1 MKKKLVNRF
10 LGLIMTG
17 TLILTS
23 AVSPM
28 AAEITVFTEEGTQSE
43 ENSYS
48 DFSVTDDEDDSSV
61 TIEEEP
67 EESEEEIAIESDDG
81 TNEKSET
88 DDIFSDSESEEVTE
102 FADAETRTPEK
113 ALTALYDA
121 FKNYKIGT
129 ALAFPYG
136 TGEGQYT
143 NAKAFI
149 QAEIEKI
156 VPKSEY
162 DVQFNYTGTLSG
174 ASGKETTMDT
184 ASLDIAP
191 VHAAADTKPGFTGVT
206 FSIGDKVSSKIN
218 LLYLAVKPLE
228 VTAQE
233 AVTFEAEQIS
243 FDTIKGT
250 NTSQDQIVT
259 ALAKLPTAAQ
269 VYKSGDN
276 EITLTWN
283 LTYVSGTENCMTLD
297 AKGTTTTVVRPN
309 VGKENAVYKLEAV
322 LAYKKDP
329 TVSKTLSYDLTVP
342 AFEPVVLPIR
352 ITPADAT
359 FTLTDNYYKTSV
371 DASYIS
377 TEEDG
382 ALRKYTLHAGAS
394 SATQTYAWTAER
406 EGYITKSGKI
416 TVKSG
421 EEQEQV
427 VSLTASSED
436 DAKLERLYVSSATAD
451 APSIKSPMT
460 SFDKDTYAY
469 EMTVGAIDSIIIKG
483 NAIVPEATVKV
494 TRHSS
499 LKNAN
504 KGTTMDTSLSA
515 TGSVTCYLKSNAD
528 TEIKITVTAPTGSVQ
543 GDEIKTKVYKLTV
556 HKNGEAAH
564 SLKSLTLFASASDGS
579 GMKVNTLSGTEYTTE
594 ETLSPAVDQGGVAEQ
609 YRYEVNYYR
618 DQVTFKPALTTTTDK
633 VQIKYQK
640 DGEEQSIDVANNKV
654 SANVPLTVGDNTI
667 KIVVTKKDGS
677 SSETYPILVHRKQKP
692 EGNVQIDG
700 SEEIFPFAV
709 EETTAKDWTGRINFN
724 HSLREVP
731 LKVNVPDD
739 VTVKVSGDEKEY
751 KNRDIISVAV
761 DESASKIITL
771 FWIRNT
777 KSGEDSTVTVQ
788 EAQKYVL
795 NLMRAPA
802 DSADFLGSY
811 LPAPGQF
818 VNVDM
823 YKDPSVT
830 LAGPNSGRMVTLG
843 SFGGSIVYEFEEP
856 IQNSDQNPY
865 GIDFIVYGNV
875 QKSETGESY
884 SSGMEPAAVMVSQ
897 DGNTWYELAGSDY
910 YERTTQHN
918 ISMTYTNP
926 DTTFKSAVDIPW
938 TDSTGA
944 SGTVKANTYHSQ
956 AYYPDP
962 LNYGETNKG
971 TGENKT
977 YTDGSMTVSGT
988 RVSNSAA
995 LNFGYGDT
1003 HANAAGNDNTAVN
1016 PYRENPNYNT
1026 NGDGMDISWAVDAD
1040 GNPLQLDSI
1049 KYVKIYTAQSKDNGS
1064 MGEVSSEIS
1073 GVLRVKSGNA
1083 SVGKTNDLKNI
1094 VIDGNEIE
1102 LKAGVY
1108 TYNDVPVNDVSAFK
1122 VTPTAGENSNIY
1134 VSNQRVKS
1142 GATSKTVSVQKTLRV
1157 IVQDDQKEPAVYFF
1171 NLSGTADPAA
1181 NTTLKTVSAMPGGI
1195 EAEENGEGYVLRM
1208 TKECKKIRLSA
1219 EALDEEATVK
1229 INGKAVTDKEDYLS
1243 DIIPLN
1249 DGDTEVVVEV
1259 TSRNGKVTKS
1269 YSVIIKREDA
1279 EDQKM
1284 VQVNFSLV
1292 GDEKHGKDAHTWR
1305 RFWLNQVKCSIPEG
1319 STAKYVTEMMLL
1331 NNDIPFSIRNGN
1343 YVTEINGLK
1352 EFDNGPGSGWMYAVN
1367 GTSDNVNAI
1376 DLQILTSD
1384 CTVTWYYV
1392 DDYTKDGVPDLNN
1405 INADHVCRIN
1415 DWKTTSKATVFAP
1428 EKQQGTCAVCGK
1440 TTTRDYGTKLA
1451 ATIKL
1456 NAKSIK
1462 LQKKQTTKKIKV
1474 TMANG
1479 DSIKSWKSS
1488 NKKIVTVNKKGVIKA
1503 GKKNGT
1509 AKITVTLASGK
1520 KATLKVKVQS
1530 PRVNTT
1536 KIKGLKSKVS
1546 LKKGE
1551 KLTLKPAI
1559 SPLTSQDK
1567 VTYTSSNKK
1576 VATVSKKGVITAK
1589 KKGTVKIT
1597 VKSGK
1602 KSYTVKVKVK

>member
-1 MKKKLVNRF
+1 
-10 LGLIMTG
+10 
-17 TLILTS
+17 
-23 AVSPM
+23 
-28 AAEITVFTEEGTQSE
+28 
-43 ENSYS
+43 
-48 DFSVTDDEDDSSV
+48 
-61 TIEEEP
+61 
-67 EESEEEIAIESDDG
+67 
-81 TNEKSET
+81 
-88 DDIFSDSESEEVTE
+88 
-102 FADAETRTPEK
+102 
-113 ALTALYDA
+113 
-121 FKNYKIGT
+121 
-129 ALAFPYG
+129 
-136 TGEGQYT
+136 
-143 NAKAFI
+143 
-149 QAEIEKI
+149 
-156 VPKSEY
+156 
-162 DVQFNYTGTLSG
+162 
-174 ASGKETTMDT
+174 
-184 ASLDIAP
+184 
-191 VHAAADTKPGFTGVT
+191 
-206 FSIGDKVSSKIN
+206 
-218 LLYLAVKPLE
+218 
-228 VTAQE
+228 
-233 AVTFEAEQIS
+233 
-243 FDTIKGT
+243 
-250 NTSQDQIVT
+250 
-259 ALAKLPTAAQ
+259 
-269 VYKSGDN
+269 
-276 EITLTWN
+276 
-283 LTYVSGTENCMTLD
+283 
-297 AKGTTTTVVRPN
+297 
-309 VGKENAVYKLEAV
+309 
-322 LAYKKDP
+322 
-329 TVSKTLSYDLTVP
+329 
-342 AFEPVVLPIR
+342 
-352 ITPADAT
+352 
-359 FTLTDNYYKTSV
+359 
-371 DASYIS
+371 
-377 TEEDG
+377 
-382 ALRKYTLHAGAS
+382 
-394 SATQTYAWTAER
+394 
-406 EGYITKSGKI
+406 
-416 TVKSG
+416 
-421 EEQEQV
+421 
-427 VSLTASSED
+427 
-436 DAKLERLYVSSATAD
+436 
-451 APSIKSPMT
+451 
-460 SFDKDTYAY
+460 
-469 EMTVGAIDSIIIKG
+469 
-483 NAIVPEATVKV
+483 
-494 TRHSS
+494 
-499 LKNAN
+499 
-504 KGTTMDTSLSA
+504 
-515 TGSVTCYLKSNAD
+515 
-528 TEIKITVTAPTGSVQ
+528 
-543 GDEIKTKVYKLTV
+543 
-556 HKNGEAAH
+556 
-564 SLKSLTLFASASDGS
+564 
-579 GMKVNTLSGTEYTTE
+579 
-594 ETLSPAVDQGGVAEQ
+594 
-609 YRYEVNYYR
+609 
-618 DQVTFKPALTTTTDK
+618 
-633 VQIKYQK
+633 
-640 DGEEQSIDVANNKV
+640 
-654 SANVPLTVGDNTI
+654 
-667 KIVVTKKDGS
+667 
-677 SSETYPILVHRKQKP
+677 
-692 EGNVQIDG
+692 
-700 SEEIFPFAV
+700 
-709 EETTAKDWTGRINFN
+709 
-724 HSLREVP
+724 
-731 LKVNVPDD
+731 
-739 VTVKVSGDEKEY
+739 
-751 KNRDIISVAV
+751 
-761 DESASKIITL
+761 
-771 FWIRNT
+771 
-777 KSGEDSTVTVQ
+777 
-788 EAQKYVL
+788 
-795 NLMRAPA
+795 
-802 DSADFLGSY
+802 
-811 LPAPGQF
+811 
-818 VNVDM
+818 
-823 YKDPSVT
+823 
-830 LAGPNSGRMVTLG
+830 
-843 SFGGSIVYEFEEP
+843 
-856 IQNSDQNPY
+856 
-865 GIDFIVYGNV
+865 
-875 QKSETGESY
+875 
-884 SSGMEPAAVMVSQ
+884 
-897 DGNTWYELAGSDY
+897 
-910 YERTTQHN
+910 
-918 ISMTYTNP
+918 MTYTNP

-1195 EAEENGEGYVLRM
+1195 EAEENGDGYVLRM

-1376 DLQILTSD
+1376 DLQMLTSD

-1428 EKQQGTCAVCGK
+1428 EKQQGTCTVCGK

>member
-1 MKKKLVNRF
+1 
-10 LGLIMTG
+10 
-17 TLILTS
+17 
-23 AVSPM
+23 
-28 AAEITVFTEEGTQSE
+28 
-43 ENSYS
+43 
-48 DFSVTDDEDDSSV
+48 
-61 TIEEEP
+61 
-67 EESEEEIAIESDDG
+67 
-81 TNEKSET
+81 
-88 DDIFSDSESEEVTE
+88 
-102 FADAETRTPEK
+102 
-113 ALTALYDA
+113 
-121 FKNYKIGT
+121 
-129 ALAFPYG
+129 
-136 TGEGQYT
+136 
-143 NAKAFI
+143 
-149 QAEIEKI
+149 
-156 VPKSEY
+156 
-162 DVQFNYTGTLSG
+162 
-174 ASGKETTMDT
+174 
-184 ASLDIAP
+184 
-191 VHAAADTKPGFTGVT
+191 
-206 FSIGDKVSSKIN
+206 
-218 LLYLAVKPLE
+218 
-228 VTAQE
+228 
-233 AVTFEAEQIS
+233 
-243 FDTIKGT
+243 
-250 NTSQDQIVT
+250 
-259 ALAKLPTAAQ
+259 
-269 VYKSGDN
+269 
-276 EITLTWN
+276 
-283 LTYVSGTENCMTLD
+283 
-297 AKGTTTTVVRPN
+297 
-309 VGKENAVYKLEAV
+309 
-322 LAYKKDP
+322 
-329 TVSKTLSYDLTVP
+329 
-342 AFEPVVLPIR
+342 
-352 ITPADAT
+352 
-359 FTLTDNYYKTSV
+359 
-371 DASYIS
+371 
-377 TEEDG
+377 
-382 ALRKYTLHAGAS
+382 
-394 SATQTYAWTAER
+394 
-406 EGYITKSGKI
+406 
-416 TVKSG
+416 
-421 EEQEQV
+421 
-427 VSLTASSED
+427 
-436 DAKLERLYVSSATAD
+436 
-451 APSIKSPMT
+451 
-460 SFDKDTYAY
+460 
-469 EMTVGAIDSIIIKG
+469 
-483 NAIVPEATVKV
+483 
-494 TRHSS
+494 
-499 LKNAN
+499 
-504 KGTTMDTSLSA
+504 
-515 TGSVTCYLKSNAD
+515 
-528 TEIKITVTAPTGSVQ
+528 
-543 GDEIKTKVYKLTV
+543 
-556 HKNGEAAH
+556 
-564 SLKSLTLFASASDGS
+564 
-579 GMKVNTLSGTEYTTE
+579 
-594 ETLSPAVDQGGVAEQ
+594 
-609 YRYEVNYYR
+609 
-618 DQVTFKPALTTTTDK
+618 
-633 VQIKYQK
+633 
-640 DGEEQSIDVANNKV
+640 
-654 SANVPLTVGDNTI
+654 
-667 KIVVTKKDGS
+667 
-677 SSETYPILVHRKQKP
+677 
-692 EGNVQIDG
+692 
-700 SEEIFPFAV
+700 
-709 EETTAKDWTGRINFN
+709 
-724 HSLREVP
+724 
-731 LKVNVPDD
+731 
-739 VTVKVSGDEKEY
+739 
-751 KNRDIISVAV
+751 
-761 DESASKIITL
+761 
-771 FWIRNT
+771 
-777 KSGEDSTVTVQ
+777 
-788 EAQKYVL
+788 
-795 NLMRAPA
+795 
-802 DSADFLGSY
+802 
-811 LPAPGQF
+811 
-818 VNVDM
+818 
-823 YKDPSVT
+823 
-830 LAGPNSGRMVTLG
+830 
-843 SFGGSIVYEFEEP
+843 
-856 IQNSDQNPY
+856 
-865 GIDFIVYGNV
+865 
-875 QKSETGESY
+875 
-884 SSGMEPAAVMVSQ
+884 
-897 DGNTWYELAGSDY
+897 
-910 YERTTQHN
+910 
-918 ISMTYTNP
+918 MTYTNP

-1195 EAEENGEGYVLRM
+1195 EAEENGDGYVLRM

-1428 EKQQGTCAVCGK
+1428 EKQQGTCTVCGK

>member
-1 MKKKLVNRF
+1 
-10 LGLIMTG
+10 
-17 TLILTS
+17 
-23 AVSPM
+23 
-28 AAEITVFTEEGTQSE
+28 
-43 ENSYS
+43 
-48 DFSVTDDEDDSSV
+48 
-61 TIEEEP
+61 
-67 EESEEEIAIESDDG
+67 
-81 TNEKSET
+81 
-88 DDIFSDSESEEVTE
+88 
-102 FADAETRTPEK
+102 
-113 ALTALYDA
+113 
-121 FKNYKIGT
+121 
-129 ALAFPYG
+129 
-136 TGEGQYT
+136 
-143 NAKAFI
+143 
-149 QAEIEKI
+149 
-156 VPKSEY
+156 
-162 DVQFNYTGTLSG
+162 
-174 ASGKETTMDT
+174 
-184 ASLDIAP
+184 
-191 VHAAADTKPGFTGVT
+191 
-206 FSIGDKVSSKIN
+206 
-218 LLYLAVKPLE
+218 
-228 VTAQE
+228 
-233 AVTFEAEQIS
+233 
-243 FDTIKGT
+243 
-250 NTSQDQIVT
+250 
-259 ALAKLPTAAQ
+259 
-269 VYKSGDN
+269 
-276 EITLTWN
+276 
-283 LTYVSGTENCMTLD
+283 
-297 AKGTTTTVVRPN
+297 
-309 VGKENAVYKLEAV
+309 
-322 LAYKKDP
+322 
-329 TVSKTLSYDLTVP
+329 
-342 AFEPVVLPIR
+342 
-352 ITPADAT
+352 
-359 FTLTDNYYKTSV
+359 
-371 DASYIS
+371 
-377 TEEDG
+377 
-382 ALRKYTLHAGAS
+382 
-394 SATQTYAWTAER
+394 
-406 EGYITKSGKI
+406 
-416 TVKSG
+416 
-421 EEQEQV
+421 
-427 VSLTASSED
+427 
-436 DAKLERLYVSSATAD
+436 
-451 APSIKSPMT
+451 
-460 SFDKDTYAY
+460 
-469 EMTVGAIDSIIIKG
+469 
-483 NAIVPEATVKV
+483 
-494 TRHSS
+494 
-499 LKNAN
+499 
-504 KGTTMDTSLSA
+504 
-515 TGSVTCYLKSNAD
+515 
-528 TEIKITVTAPTGSVQ
+528 
-543 GDEIKTKVYKLTV
+543 
-556 HKNGEAAH
+556 
-564 SLKSLTLFASASDGS
+564 
-579 GMKVNTLSGTEYTTE
+579 
-594 ETLSPAVDQGGVAEQ
+594 
-609 YRYEVNYYR
+609 
-618 DQVTFKPALTTTTDK
+618 
-633 VQIKYQK
+633 
-640 DGEEQSIDVANNKV
+640 
-654 SANVPLTVGDNTI
+654 
-667 KIVVTKKDGS
+667 
-677 SSETYPILVHRKQKP
+677 
-692 EGNVQIDG
+692 
-700 SEEIFPFAV
+700 
-709 EETTAKDWTGRINFN
+709 
-724 HSLREVP
+724 
-731 LKVNVPDD
+731 
-739 VTVKVSGDEKEY
+739 
-751 KNRDIISVAV
+751 
-761 DESASKIITL
+761 
-771 FWIRNT
+771 
-777 KSGEDSTVTVQ
+777 
-788 EAQKYVL
+788 
-795 NLMRAPA
+795 
-802 DSADFLGSY
+802 
-811 LPAPGQF
+811 
-818 VNVDM
+818 
-823 YKDPSVT
+823 
-830 LAGPNSGRMVTLG
+830 
-843 SFGGSIVYEFEEP
+843 
-856 IQNSDQNPY
+856 
-865 GIDFIVYGNV
+865 
-875 QKSETGESY
+875 
-884 SSGMEPAAVMVSQ
+884 
-897 DGNTWYELAGSDY
+897 
-910 YERTTQHN
+910 
-918 ISMTYTNP
+918 MTYTNP

-1195 EAEENGEGYVLRM
+1195 EAEENGDGYVLRM

-1376 DLQILTSD
+1376 DLQMLTSD

-1428 EKQQGTCAVCGK
+1428 EKQQGTCTVCGK

-1551 KLTLKPAI
+1551 KLTLKPVI